1 MSDIILDWDRGRRQ
15 GIIRGDYT
23 SDLREIISVPDDTAR
38 FRRYRNRFS
47 PSRKYVITPAGRF
60 DPGLGAE
67 IIKQAQS
74 NFSNASIEVTD
85 AYKEQLMPRFEDK
98 PLSPL
103 RLDLRDY
110 QQDAVIS
117 CLEKGRGVVNLA
129 TAGGKTLIISSLLE
143 TIHKHHIDNLQAL
156 VIVPDLGL
164 VNQTYG
170 DFIDYN
176 VSFTFTKWTGNNK
189 LIMGSN
195 VVIANLGILQS
206 KNTDTSFL
214 EHFDIVIVDEV
225 HKLRRGNKVN
235 KLINKIHTPHKFGF
249 TGTLPEDQVDQ
260 WNILGKIGPVLL
272 TKTSKSLSEENYVA
286 PAKVVML
293 QMHYNSEPE
302 KVTDPSQVAAAYRKE
317 MEFIMRNK
325 FRNETIGQLATTV
338 PNNMLIIVDY
348 IEHGELLE
356 EVVSS
361 MCDKK
366 VYFIRGEVD
375 VEERDRVK
383 QIMEDNKDVICIAI
397 SKIFSTG
404 INIKNLHYI
413 MFASGGKAKIKIV
426 QSIGRGLRLHNDKE
440 EVIIFDIGDSLRY
453 GLRHMDKRLQL
464 YRKEQFSYGVREIR
478 EQAKKETAG

>member
-15 GIIRGDYT
+15 GIIKGEYA
-23 SDLREIISVPDDTAR
+23 SDLREIISVPDETAR

-47 PSRKYVITPAGRF
+47 PARKYVITPAGRF

-74 NFSNASIEVTD
+74 NFSNASIEITD
-85 AYKEQLMPRFEDK
+85 ALKEQLMPTFEDK
-98 PLSPL
+98 DLSSL
-103 RLDLRDY
+103 RLELRDY
-110 QQDAVIS
+110 QEDAVKG
-117 CLEKGRGVVNLA
+117 CLSKGRGVINLA
-129 TAGGKTLIISSLLE
+129 TAGGKTLIIASLLE
-143 TIHKHHIDNLQAL
+143 TIHKQHIDNLQAL

-164 VNQTYG
+164 VNQTYD
-170 DFIDYN
+170 DFNDYS
-176 VSFTFTKWTGNNK
+176 VSFTHTKWTGNNTPV
-189 LIMGSN
+189 LGSN
-195 VVIANLGILQS
+195 VIIANLGILQS

-214 EHFDIVIVDEV
+214 EHFDVVIVDEV

-272 TKTSKSLSEENYVA
+272 TKTSKALSEEKYVT
-286 PAKVVML
+286 PAKVIML
-293 QMHYNSEPE
+293 QMHYNSQPE
-302 KVTDPSQVAAAYRKE
+302 APTDPSQVAAAYRKE

-325 FRNETIGQLATTV
+325 FRNETIAKLSETV
-338 PNNMLIIVDY
+338 PNNMLIIIDY

-356 EVVSS
+356 EIISQQ
-361 MCDKK
+361 CDKK

-383 QIMEDNKDVICIAI
+383 KIMEDNKDVICIAI

-426 QSIGRGLRLHNDKE
+426 QSIGRGLRLHTDKK

-453 GLRHMDKRLQL
+453 GLRHMDKRLTL
-464 YRKEQFSYGVREIR
+464 YRKEQFSYGIREIR
-478 EQAKKETAG
+478 EQA